1 MRTIKRSAIWIC
13 FLALLV
19 SCMFSPAAFALEGEQ
34 PSDQPVPEGAPSQE
48 TDGNSEE
55 IPVNEGAPDEVPVP
69 NDQEQE
75 ADEGNIERPD
85 SGDGTEPG
93 TGSDENN
100 DGWQP
105 GSGNDA
111 SDDSEPGS
119 GEDDGAQPGSTDG
132 DSGTTEPAD
141 SSLEQSSSETPA
153 DESDDSDDPPTS
165 EDPGTDETPA
175 DDRGQTEPEN
185 NVYTISLDTQII
197 GNGEWRSYET
207 VSPALAGNP
216 FAADYY
222 PGDLTVEITG
232 QIVIESGGNLI
243 IGTMSE
249 GDLSQTSP
257 VIRGELLRD
266 GLIVVKAGGSLTLKT
281 VEFDLSGNGLLIV
294 QEPGSS
300 VYFADTE
307 LDGDLIQWAPP
318 MVDNTYHQ
326 PSDLWLEEGT
336 VLTEALLPGTLK
348 TYLQHQG
355 IQQWTDIPIQW
366 DLSTYEEQ
374 SSGELTLAGHFL
386 GVDGQ
391 ILASSRPLELMVHWY
406 RPDQIVVTNAVWMG
420 ETAASAKLQVEQLP
434 DMATDIWGE
443 VSADGGAT
451 WERWEEFHVRAGDE
465 STACVFYLPD
475 DTPRH
480 FRIRASFISRNYRQ
494 YWASDSFLLPEEDGD
509 DGGGNR
515 GGSIT
520 PVAPEREPEEPDPTP
535 VPEPEPEPQEPDP
548 TPEPEPSEPDPAP
561 TPTPPRPRPAPKPTP
576 EPEPEP
582 EPEEP
587 EPEPTPEP
595 EQEELEPEPTPEPE
609 QEEPEPEPTPE
620 PEPEEPEPEPTPELE
635 HEEPEPEPTPEPEQE
650 EPEPEP
656 TPEPEQEELEP
667 EPTPE
672 PEQEEPEP
680 EPTPEPEQEE
690 PEPEPTPEPEQEE
703 PEPEPTPEPMPEPKP
718 GDPLGASGAL
728 PDQPTENT
736 GLTPFSQAVLAAAGV
751 SASAAAGIA
760 VAHKGIFRK
769 KKK

>member
-34 PSDQPVPEGAPSQE
+34 PSDQPVSEDAPSQE
-48 TDGNSEE
+48 PESEE
-55 IPVNEGAPDEVPVP
+55 GVDEPVDGDTSDKPASSG
-69 NDQEQE
+69 QEQE
-75 ADEGNIERPD
+75 SEAGGVGQPD
-85 SGDGTEPG
+85 SGDGSPAEPG
-93 TGSDENN
+93 DGSGEND
-100 DGWQP
+100 DGQQP
-105 GSGNDA
+105 DSGNDA

-119 GEDDGAQPGSTDG
+119 GEDEGAQPGSTDG

-153 DESDDSDDPPTS
+153 DESDGSDDPPTS
-165 EDPGTDETPA
+165 EESGTDETPA
-175 DDRGQTEPEN
+175 DDSEQTEPEN

-207 VSPALAGNP
+207 VSPTLAGNP

-249 GDLSQTSP
+249 GDLSQASP

-281 VEFDLSGNGLLIV
+281 VEFDLSGDGLLIV
-294 QEPGSS
+294 QEPGGS

-318 MVDNTYHQ
+318 MVDNAYHQ
-326 PSDLWLEEGT
+326 PADLWLEEGT

-374 SSGELTLAGHFL
+374 SSEELTLAGHFL

-391 ILASSRPLELMVHWY
+391 ILASSRPLELAVHWY

-443 VSADGGAT
+443 VSADGGTT
-451 WERWEEFHVRAGDE
+451 WERWEEFHVREGDE

-520 PVAPEREPEEPDPTP
+520 PVAPEREPEEPDPSP
-535 VPEPEPEPQEPDP
+535 VPEPEPEPQ
-548 TPEPEPSEPDPAP
+548 
-561 TPTPPRPRPAPKPTP
+561 
-576 EPEPEP
+576 
-582 EPEEP
+582 
-587 EPEPTPEP
+587 
-595 EQEELEPEPTPEPE
+595 EPEPTPEPE

-620 PEPEEPEPEPTPELE
+620 P
-635 HEEPEPEPTPEPEQE
+635 
-650 EPEPEP
+650 
-656 TPEPEQEELEP
+656 
-667 EPTPE
+667 
-672 PEQEEPEP
+672 
-680 EPTPEPEQEE
+680 
-690 PEPEPTPEPEQEE
+690 
-703 PEPEPTPEPMPEPKP
+703 KP
-718 GDPLGASGAL
+718 DDPVSASGAL